1 MNLTGHNP
9 KLKPVT
15 PKTCPCGKNK
25 YEQCLDCNEARDRS
39 VKLRQEQNK
48 KDPSQPSVALY

>member
-9 KLKPVT
+9 KLKPVDNT
-15 PKTCPCGKNK
+15 GNID
-25 YEQCLDCNEARDRS
+25 EEARDRS

-48 KDPSQPSVALY
+48 KEGKIVDGAIY

>member
-9 KLKPVT
+9 KLKPVDNT
-15 PKTCPCGKNK
+15 GNID
-25 YEQCLDCNEARDRS
+25 EEARDRS